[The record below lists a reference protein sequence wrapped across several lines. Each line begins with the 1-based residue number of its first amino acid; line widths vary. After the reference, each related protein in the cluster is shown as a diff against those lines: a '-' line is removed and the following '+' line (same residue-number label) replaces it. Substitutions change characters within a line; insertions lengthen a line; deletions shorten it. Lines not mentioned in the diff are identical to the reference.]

1 VTDTTETTPPSA
13 DLQEMKI
20 DTLIQVMAVLLARLG
35 GDAVISHE
43 EFASLEGVSII
54 GRNLPPSHIM
64 FRLEDEVGEV
74 HGPDCGCEET

>member
-1 VTDTTETTPPSA
+1 VTDTVDEIPSA

-43 EFASLEGVSII
+43 EFETLEGVSII
-54 GRNLPPSHIM
+54 GRNLPPSHVM
-64 FRLEDEVGEV
+64 FRLEDDIGEIC
-74 HGPDCGCEET
+74 GSDCDCEI